1 MAKQSLFTSESA
13 TEGHPDRLC
22 DTISD
27 ALVDQFLKQDP
38 YSRVVAESAISK
50 GVVFVAA
57 LFASKATL
65 DIAQVAR
72 SVIAGVGYRRQ
83 DFDTA
88 DCTVVTSLITM
99 PAEQR
104 IQADEND
111 MAAAE
116 LDAYTVHN
124 QTTLFGYACTH
135 TPELMPLPVTLAGRV
150 AKALTLARK
159 EGRMPYLSPD
169 CTTQVGVAFE
179 NRKPA
184 RIHSVT
190 VIAGLEG
197 PQTPDA
203 ADIRADLQKEVISRI
218 FADDPV
224 KPDRDTEIFV
234 NPRGLFPKS
243 GPMSH
248 SGMTGRKTAAET
260 YGCYA
265 RHSASALS
273 GKDPS
278 RIDRVGAYA
287 ARHAAKN
294 VVAAGLADECEVQLS
309 YSLGHA
315 EPISIQVQTFGTG
328 KVAEGVIQERLEA
341 VFDFRLGAIIREFG
355 LRHLPATSKSG
366 FYRKLAVH
374 GQLGKSFGEL
384 PWESTDRA
392 ERLR

>member
-1 MAKQSLFTSESA
+1 MAKHFLFTSESA

-38 YSRVVAESAISK
+38 YSRIIAECAISK
-50 GVVFVAA
+50 GMVFVAA
-57 LFASKATL
+57 RFASKATV

-72 SVIAGVGYRRQ
+72 SVIGGVGYRPQ
-83 DFDTA
+83 DFDTE

-99 PAEQR
+99 PLGER
-104 IQADEND
+104 IQTDETNL
-111 MAAAE
+111 ATAE
-116 LDAYTVHN
+116 MDRYTVHN
-124 QTTLFGYACTH
+124 QVTLFGFACTH
-135 TPELMPLPVTLAGRV
+135 TPELMPLPVTLADRV
-150 AKALTLARK
+150 AKGLTLARN

-179 NRKPA
+179 NRKPV

-197 PQTPDA
+197 SQPPDTV
-203 ADIRADLQKEVISRI
+203 DIRTDLQNEVISRI

-224 KPDRDTEIFV
+224 KPDKDTEIFI

-248 SGMTGRKTAAET
+248 SGMTGRKTAAEA

-278 RIDRVGAYA
+278 RIDRVGTYA
-287 ARHAAKN
+287 ARYAAKN
-294 VVAAGLADECEVQLS
+294 IVAAGLADECEVQLS
-309 YSLGHA
+309 YSIGHA
-315 EPISIQVQTFGTG
+315 RPVSIQVQTFGTG
-328 KVAEGVIQERLEA
+328 KVEEDIIQQRLEA
-341 VFDFRLGAIIREFG
+341 HFDFRLGSIIREFN
-355 LRHLPATSKSG
+355 LRHLPTTSKSG
-366 FYRKLAVH
+366 FYRKLAIH
-374 GQLGKSFGEL
+374 GHLGKSFGEL
-384 PWESTDRA
+384 PWEKTDRA

>member
-1 MAKQSLFTSESA
+1 MPKQYLFTSESV

-38 YSRVVAESAISK
+38 YSRIIAESAISK
-50 GVVFVAA
+50 GMIFVAA
-57 LFASKATL
+57 RFASKANV
-65 DIAQVAR
+65 DIANVAR
-72 SVIAGVGYRRQ
+72 TVVAGVGYRQQ

-104 IQADEND
+104 IQVDESD
-111 MAAAE
+111 LATAE
-116 LDAYTVHN
+116 MDRYTVHN
-124 QTTLFGYACTH
+124 QVTLFGYACTH
-135 TPELMPLPVTLAGRV
+135 TPELMPLPITLADKV
-150 AKALTLARK
+150 AKGLTLARS

-169 CTTQVGVAFE
+169 CTTQVGVIFE
-179 NRKPA
+179 NRIPT

-190 VIAGLEG
+190 VIAGLQG
-197 PQTPDA
+197 SQPPDTA
-203 ADIRADLQKEVISRI
+203 LIRADLQKEVISRI
-218 FADDPV
+218 FANEAL
-224 KPDRDTEIFV
+224 KPDKDTEIFI
-234 NPRGLFPKS
+234 NPRGVFPKS

-278 RIDRVGAYA
+278 RIDRVGTYA
-287 ARHAAKN
+287 ARYAAKN
-294 VVAAGLADECEVQLS
+294 IVAAGLADECEVQLS

-315 EPISIQVQTFGTG
+315 RPVSIHIQTFGT
-328 KVAEGVIQERLEA
+328 ATIEEEIIQERLEKH
-341 VFDFRLGAIIREFG
+341 FDFRLGSIISEFN
-355 LRHLPATSKSG
+355 LRHLPGESKSG
-366 FYRKLAVH
+366 FYRKLAVN
-374 GQLGKSFGEL
+374 GQLGKSYCEL
-384 PWESTDRA
+384 PWEKTDRA
-392 ERLR
+392 ELLL

>member
-1 MAKQSLFTSESA
+1 MTKQFLFTSEAVSA
-13 TEGHPDRLC
+13 GHPDRLC

-38 YSRVVAESAISK
+38 YSRIIAECAISK
-50 GVVFVAA
+50 GIVYVAA
-57 LFASKATL
+57 RLASKAVV
-65 DIAQVAR
+65 DIAHVAR
-72 SVIAGVGYRRQ
+72 SVIAGVGYRPQ

-99 PAEQR
+99 PPEQR
-104 IQADEND
+104 AQADEAD
-111 MAAAE
+111 LADAE
-116 LDAYTVHN
+116 IDRYTVN
-124 QTTLFGYACTH
+124 SQSTLFGFACTH
-135 TPELMPLPVTLAGRV
+135 TEDLMPLPVTLADRV
-150 AKALTLARK
+150 AKALSLARA

-179 NRKPA
+179 KRKPV
-184 RIHSVT
+184 RIHSIT

-197 PQTPDA
+197 LHQPDA
-203 ADIRADLQKEVISRI
+203 ATIRADLQQEIIGRV
-218 FADDPV
+218 FVGDPIQ
-224 KPDRDTEIFV
+224 PDGDTEIFI
-234 NPRGLFPKS
+234 NPRVTFPKS
-243 GPMSH
+243 GPMTH

-278 RIDRVGAYA
+278 RIDRVGVYA
-287 ARHAAKN
+287 ARYAAKN

-328 KVAEGVIQERLEA
+328 KVAEDVIQQRVEA
-341 VFDFRLGAIIREFG
+341 NFDFRLGAIIREFN
-355 LRHLPATSKSG
+355 LRHWPATSKSG
-366 FYRKLAVH
+366 FYRKLAAH

-384 PWESTDRA
+384 PWERTDRA
-392 ERLR
+392 EGLR